1 MNRLNPLY
9 VILLFITITF
19 ISFYSSSNE
28 KSLYSE
34 KIDEAK
40 NLQIKALEFTNLVNS
55 WTNEK
60 YINSTLNEIL
70 KSQVF
75 ENQQII
81 KTATK
86 ENIKIRIESTNP
98 QVLDVLLNK
107 ILNKQLIIKKLE
119 MNSNSIDLEIGIK

>member
-19 ISFYSSSNE
+19 ISFYSNSNA
-28 KSLYSE
+28 KNLYLE

-81 KTATK
+81 KIATK
-86 ENIKIRIESTNP
+86 ENIKIRIESANQ
-98 QVLDVLLNK
+98 QVLDALLNK

>member
-19 ISFYSSSNE
+19 ISFYSNSNA
-28 KSLYSE
+28 KNLYLE

-81 KTATK
+81 KIATK
-86 ENIKIRIESTNP
+86 ENIKIRIESANP
-98 QVLDVLLNK
+98 QVLDALLNK

>member
-19 ISFYSSSNE
+19 ISFYSNSNA
-28 KSLYSE
+28 KNLYLE

-81 KTATK
+81 KIATK
-86 ENIKIRIESTNP
+86 ENIKIKIESANQ

>member
-34 KIDEAK
+34 KIEEAK
-40 NLQIKALEFTNLVNS
+40 NLQIKALEFKNLVNS

-98 QVLDVLLNK
+98 QVLDELLNK

-119 MNSNSIDLEIGIK
+119 MQSSFIDLEIGIK

>member
-19 ISFYSSSNE
+19 ISFYSNSNA
-28 KSLYSE
+28 KNLYLE

-60 YINSTLNEIL
+60 YIYSILNEIM

-81 KTATK
+81 KIATK
-86 ENIKIRIESTNP
+86 ENIKIRIESANQ

>member
-19 ISFYSSSNE
+19 ISFYSNSNA
-28 KSLYSE
+28 KNLYLE

-81 KTATK
+81 KIATK
-86 ENIKIRIESTNP
+86 ENIKIKIESANQ
-98 QVLDVLLNK
+98 QVLDALLNK

>member
-19 ISFYSSSNE
+19 ISFYSNSNA
-28 KSLYSE
+28 KNLYLE

-81 KTATK
+81 KIATK
-86 ENIKIRIESTNP
+86 ENIKIRIESANQ

>member
-19 ISFYSSSNE
+19 ISFYSNSNA
-28 KSLYSE
+28 KNLYLE

-81 KTATK
+81 KIATK
-86 ENIKIRIESTNP
+86 ENIKIKIESANQ
-98 QVLDVLLNK
+98 QVLDALLNK
-107 ILNKQLIIKKLE
+107 ILNRQLIIKKLV

>member
-34 KIDEAK
+34 KIEEAK
-40 NLQIKALEFTNLVNS
+40 NLQIKALEFKNLVNS

-81 KTATK
+81 KIATK
-86 ENIKIRIESTNP
+86 ENIKIKIESANQ